1 LLEPKGAEKYCTPKP
16 NEEKTGFV
24 FNSTDLEEDED
35 KSVFVSPLRA
45 HKKRAPVADFNGS
58 ELTGTE
64 DGSVKAKR
72 GNKKMDSGRRTFR
85 EMVQEKQAMTTIA
98 NNKRLIKPVG
108 KSKVRSTS
116 DF

>member
-1 LLEPKGAEKYCTPKP
+1 MLEPKGAEKYCTPKS
-16 NEEKTGFV
+16 NEEKTGFN

-45 HKKRAPVADFNGS
+45 HKKRAPVADFNG

-64 DGSVKAKR
+64 DGSVEAKR
-72 GNKKMDSGRRTFR
+72 GNKKTDPGRRTFR
-85 EMVQEKQAMTTIA
+85 EMVQEKQAMTTMA

-116 DF
+116 NF